1 MEFWT
6 NPAQGEYSRLDMVD
20 LKVHNKLFTTFY
32 VQIVSLM
39 KEKYGVEGAK
49 DALREIGEGVAT
61 TMWKYVK
68 PAKAQSKTLENII
81 EEIFGVSFYYT
92 VEFKRTETG
101 LIIIDKNCLI
111 CWEGVVEKDIPYCC
125 ILDGFFEKYISIAND
140 EEYPIPKVQ
149 MRATKSKAMGDP
161 HCEHLLTIL

>member
-6 NPAQGEYSRLDMVD
+6 RPAQGELSRLELIDM
-20 LKVHNKLFTTFY
+20 KVHNTLFTTFY

-61 TMWKYVK
+61 TMWKYRK
-68 PAKAQSKTLENII
+68 PKAQSLKPMI
-81 EEIFGVSFYYT
+81 EEIVEFSFYYS
-92 VEFKRTETG
+92 VEFRDLDVG
-101 LIIIDKNCLI
+101 LVIVDKNCPI

-125 ILDGFFEKYISIAND
+125 IIDGFLEKYVSTASD
-140 EEYPIPKVQ
+140 EGYPIPRIQ
-149 MRATKSKAMGDP
+149 SRAVKSKATGDP
-161 HCEHLLTIL
+161 HCEHLITIL

>member
-6 NPAQGEYSRLDMVD
+6 RPAKADLSRLELVDM
-20 LKVHNKLFTTFY
+20 KVHNTLFTTFY

-61 TMWKYVK
+61 TMWKYRK
-68 PAKAQSKTLENII
+68 PKAQALKPMI
-81 EEIFGVSFYYT
+81 EDLVDFAFYYT
-92 VEFKRTETG
+92 VEFKDLDVG
-101 LIIIDKNCLI
+101 LVIVDKNCPI

-125 ILDGFFEKYISIAND
+125 IIDGFLEKYVCMASD
-140 EEYPIPKVQ
+140 DGYPVPRIQ
-149 MRATKSKAMGDP
+149 SRAVKSKATGDP
-161 HCEHLLTIL
+161 HCEHLITIL